1 MLKDPQMLYKSVN
14 QFLPS
19 LSVVLELGCVEV
31 ENESQDQTASRS
43 ATLYKENENKEKAES
58 PGMKM
63 WIFPIPAG

>member
-31 ENESQDQTASRS
+31 ENESQD
-43 ATLYKENENKEKAES
+43 
-58 PGMKM
+58 
-63 WIFPIPAG
+63 